1 MKTCTDAEM
10 NELLPAAKANC
21 VVIPKQSPNFAD
33 DTAPTIIWEH
43 GRRNFGLRHDG
54 VLPAVLPVTDGSEMC
69 GVGIF
74 TGAVDDTIAAMNDDP
89 GVQAG
94 AFTFEVHPFA
104 SYPQPRGA
112 QRAGQV
118 VVAPPLSSCRRM
130 SSRTPCAR
138 RCG

>member
-1 MKTCTDAEM
+1 M

-43 GRRNFGLRHDG
+43 GRRNFGLRDDG

-74 TGAVDDTIAAMNDDP
+74 TGAVDDTIASSSFSIAGSTRSSAATGLPTDSQFGRSTALIWIRP
-89 GVQAG
+89 ARAPASGQEQAR
-94 AFTFEVHPFA
+94 TR
-104 SYPQPRGA
+104 RG
-112 QRAGQV
+112 Q
-118 VVAPPLSSCRRM
+118 AP
-130 SSRTPCAR
+130 
-138 RCG
+138 